1 MSQYKY
7 NHHEERGHF
16 DAYVLDEND
25 NVVFEVH
32 YPDFYED
39 EESGELI
46 EGTTIFEDG
55 FMKNPHDVDGLEKH
69 LKTLGVIKEED
80 ELVMEYVNGGYVG
93 KHDAMEDGGQTPQGK
108 IYQKV
113 KISIY
118 DVDMGGDKI
127 YSGEHWFP
135 KDKIVEKSNKEL
147 GEYILKKYMFD
158 YGNTY
163 TYKVTR
169 TQEFKERME
178 SGGRIVSGIKSKLSK
193 KEKGVFSLPIEVTIL
208 VPSTKNANEK
218 IGKAEF
224 ANRVEEVQN
233 YLSTLFGGFTSQ
245 DSEGGYTSEDKGLI
259 NENIYAVT
267 SFAQSSDFN
276 NKFET
281 LVNKIKDWCKAW
293 GQESIG
299 LILEGDMF
307 YIDKDVIFA
316 DGGLVNGNKE
326 MIKSQ
331 IKEIKHHAN
340 ELENTIDKQSD
351 VEAWVVGKMER
362 STTDLSDVTHY
373 LDGRSEYKKGGD
385 VEQNFNSVLI
395 YYEKEGNFIVP
406 KNLVYAWLYD
416 EKDAGEKLET
426 GEYMYPMFPFARPS
440 FSFRGTPPLLQV
452 WTKKYQEKIIGSNHL
467 IGIIQG
473 FYIPEEKK
481 LYIEMQTT
489 RKDMRRKGV
498 MSYMIKALREQFNL
512 DKDDVVFEDLT
523 PIGEKFVKS
532 GKYEDGGEMAK
543 GGEIKSIRKRVDEIN
558 ALIKLGNEND
568 IEVVDES
575 TTWESPMKF
584 KPIKYSNG
592 VLYVEYQELDLY
604 SYLKGRGTKYETKKF
619 KVTKYDTSSGFEAGE
634 SQRNELN
641 DIAKMY
647 RKALRINGITYEDGG
662 MMDDMQMAKSSAR
675 AKIDYDDAIKD
686 AMEYAGSEWLNMTK
700 SQKDELISEM
710 YHQKRQY
717 IGSLAR
723 GGMLNLD
730 EYKNI
735 DELIELYKVNSKWYA
750 YGKRYNHET
759 TGSGYTKKE
768 ALEDLD
774 THLSYVSPRDEY
786 NDGGEIE
793 EEEEY
798 DYENDLFKNVE
809 SLPQNV
815 QNVIEKYDEDWEYTY
830 ENCANMQ
837 DELEELGYTF
847 DYYLDAT
854 PYNLRKM
861 EDGGMMAKGGMAKK
875 EWVAIYENQEMPNER
890 KTIETY
896 GNTKDEAIR
905 NVRMSEGYYGIKKP
919 FELID
924 VYEVVKTSYMGFD
937 SRGKVKIR
945 KEDGGMMA
953 MGGKTFDDKVQSISK
968 SLLERK
974 KVAPSVQKDYGKTY
988 NKQEALDSARRIVGS
1003 MVKKSKN

>member
-55 FMKNPHDVDGLEKH
+55 FMKNSHDVNGLEKH
-69 LKTLGVIKEED
+69 LKSLGVLKEDD
-80 ELVMEYVNGGYVG
+80 ELVMEYVNGGYM
-93 KHDAMEDGGQTPQGK
+93 DDGGETPQGK

-118 DVDMGGDKI
+118 DVDMGGDKV
-127 YSGEHWFP
+127 YSGNHWFP

-147 GEYILKKYMFD
+147 GEYILKKYMLD

-163 TYKVTR
+163 SYKVTR

-178 SGGRIVSGIKSKLSK
+178 TGGRVVSGIKNKLNK
-193 KEKGVFSLPIEVTIL
+193 KDKGVFSLPIEVVVL

-224 ANRVEEVQN
+224 ANRIEEVQT
-233 YLSTLFGGFTSQ
+233 YLSTLFGGHTSQ
-245 DSEGGYTSEDKGLI
+245 DADGGYTSDEKGLI
-259 NENIYAVT
+259 NEDIYAVT
-267 SFAQSSDFN
+267 SFAQPNNFN
-276 NKFET
+276 NKFEI
-281 LVNKIKDWCKAW
+281 LVNKIKDWCKMW

-307 YIDKDVIFA
+307 YIDKDIIYA
-316 DGGLVNGNKE
+316 DGGFVSGNKE

-340 ELENTIDKQSD
+340 ELEDTIDKQSD

-385 VEQNFNSVLI
+385 VEQNFNPVLI
-395 YYEKEGNFIVP
+395 YHEKQGNFIVP
-406 KNLVYAWLYD
+406 KNQVYAWLYD
-416 EKDAGEKLET
+416 DKDALKKLASE
-426 GEYMYPMFPFARPS
+426 EYMYPMFPYARPS

-452 WTKKYQEKIIGSNHL
+452 WTKKYQERIIGSNHL
-467 IGIIQG
+467 IGIIRG
-473 FYIPEEKK
+473 YYKPEEKK

-498 MSYMIKALREQFNL
+498 MSYMIKALREEFNL
-512 DKDDVVFEDLT
+512 DKEDVIFKDLT
-523 PIGEKFVKS
+523 PMGEKFVKS

-543 GGEIKSIRKRVDEIN
+543 GGEIKSIKKRVDEIN

-710 YHQKRQY
+710 YHQRRHY
-717 IGSLAR
+717 IGSL
-723 GGMLNLD
+723 
-730 EYKNI
+730 E
-735 DELIELYKVNSKWYA
+735 
-750 YGKRYNHET
+750 
-759 TGSGYTKKE
+759 
-768 ALEDLD
+768 
-774 THLSYVSPRDEY
+774 
-786 NDGGEIE
+786 DGGEIE

-861 EDGGMMAKGGMAKK
+861 EDGGMMA
-875 EWVAIYENQEMPNER
+875 
-890 KTIETY
+890 
-896 GNTKDEAIR
+896 
-905 NVRMSEGYYGIKKP
+905 
-919 FELID
+919 
-924 VYEVVKTSYMGFD
+924 
-937 SRGKVKIR
+937 
-945 KEDGGMMA
+945 
-953 MGGKTFDDKVQSISK
+953 MGGETFDDKVQSISK

>member
-55 FMKNPHDVDGLEKH
+55 FMKNSHDVNGLEKH
-69 LKTLGVIKEED
+69 LKSLGVLKEDD
-80 ELVMEYVNGGYVG
+80 ELVMEYVNGGYMG
-93 KHDAMEDGGQTPQGK
+93 DGGETPQGK

-118 DVDMGGDKI
+118 DVDMGGDKV
-127 YSGEHWFP
+127 YSGDHWFP

-147 GEYILKKYMFD
+147 GEYILKKYMLD

-163 TYKVTR
+163 SYKVTR

-178 SGGRIVSGIKSKLSK
+178 TGGRVVSGIKNKLNK
-193 KEKGVFSLPIEVTIL
+193 KDKGVFSLPIEVVVL

-224 ANRVEEVQN
+224 ANRIEEVQT
-233 YLSTLFGGFTSQ
+233 YLSTLFGGHTSQ
-245 DSEGGYTSEDKGLI
+245 DADGGYTSDEKGLI
-259 NENIYAVT
+259 NEDIYAVT
-267 SFAQSSDFN
+267 SFAQPNNFN
-276 NKFET
+276 NKFEI
-281 LVNKIKDWCKAW
+281 LVNKIKDWCKMW

-307 YIDKDVIFA
+307 YIDKDIIYA
-316 DGGLVNGNKE
+316 DGGFVSGNKE

-340 ELENTIDKQSD
+340 ELEDTIDKQSD

-373 LDGRSEYKKGGD
+373 LDGRSE
-385 VEQNFNSVLI
+385 F
-395 YYEKEGNFIVP
+395 EK
-406 KNLVYAWLYD
+406 
-416 EKDAGEKLET
+416 
-426 GEYMYPMFPFARPS
+426 
-440 FSFRGTPPLLQV
+440 
-452 WTKKYQEKIIGSNHL
+452 
-467 IGIIQG
+467 
-473 FYIPEEKK
+473 
-481 LYIEMQTT
+481 
-489 RKDMRRKGV
+489 
-498 MSYMIKALREQFNL
+498 
-512 DKDDVVFEDLT
+512 
-523 PIGEKFVKS
+523 
-532 GKYEDGGEMAK
+532 GGEMAK
-543 GGEIKSIRKRVDEIN
+543 GGEIASIKKRVDEVN
-558 ALIKLGNEND
+558 ALIKLGIEND
-568 IEVVDES
+568 IEVVDNS
-575 TTWESPMKF
+575 TTWEAPMKY
-584 KPIKYSNG
+584 KPLKYSNG
-592 VLYVEYQELDLY
+592 VLYIEYQELDLY
-604 SYLKGRGTKYETKKF
+604 SYLKGRGTKYETKKE
-619 KVTKYDTSSGFEAGE
+619 KVTKYDDSYGYGAGVT
-634 SQRNELN
+634 QKQMLN

-662 MMDDMQMAKSSAR
+662 
-675 AKIDYDDAIKD
+675 
-686 AMEYAGSEWLNMTK
+686 
-700 SQKDELISEM
+700 EM
-710 YHQKRQY
+710 
-717 IGSLAR
+717 AR
-723 GGMLNLD
+723 GGVINLD

-759 TGSGYTKKE
+759 TGDGYTKKE

-774 THLSYVSPRDEY
+774 NHLSYVSPRDEY
-786 NDGGEIE
+786 KDGGEVE

-809 SLPQNV
+809 SLPQDV

-861 EDGGMMAKGGMAKK
+861 EDGGMMAMGGLVQHGLRIGDKIIGGKIIGTTIRVRNENFDEDARIDLETGKRTKLVYDKK
-875 EWVAIYENQEMPNER
+875 TKKY
-890 KTIETY
+890 IES
-896 GNTKDEAIR
+896 K
-905 NVRMSEGYYGIKKP
+905 
-919 FELID
+919 
-924 VYEVVKTSYMGFD
+924 
-937 SRGKVKIR
+937 
-945 KEDGGMMA
+945 A
-953 MGGKTFDDKVQSISK
+953 MGGETFDDKVQSISK

>member
-16 DAYVLDEND
+16 DAFVLDEND

-69 LKTLGVIKEED
+69 LKSLGVLKEED
-80 ELVMEYVNGGYVG
+80 ELVMEYANGGYMG
-93 KHDAMEDGGQTPQGK
+93 DGGETPQGK

-178 SGGRIVSGIKSKLSK
+178 SGGRVVSGLKSKLSK
-193 KEKGVFSLPIEVTIL
+193 KEKGVYPLPIEVTVL
-208 VPSTKNANEK
+208 VPSTINKNEQISK
-218 IGKAEF
+218 VEF
-224 ANRVEEVQN
+224 ANRIDETQKFLFN
-233 YLSTLFGGFTSQ
+233 LFGGFTSKEA
-245 DSEGGYTSEDKGLI
+245 EGGFTSEDKGLI
-259 NENIYAVT
+259 NENVFDVT
-267 SFAQSSDFN
+267 SFASVKDFREN
-276 NKFET
+276 FEK
-281 LVNKIKDWCKAW
+281 LVNQIKKWCVEWK
-293 GQESIG
+293 QESIG
-299 LILEGDMF
+299 LIFEGDM
-307 YIDKDVIFA
+307 YHIDKDIIFA

-373 LDGRSEYKKGGD
+373 LDGRSEYKKGG
-385 VEQNFNSVLI
+385 
-395 YYEKEGNFIVP
+395 
-406 KNLVYAWLYD
+406 
-416 EKDAGEKLET
+416 
-426 GEYMYPMFPFARPS
+426 
-440 FSFRGTPPLLQV
+440 
-452 WTKKYQEKIIGSNHL
+452 
-467 IGIIQG
+467 
-473 FYIPEEKK
+473 
-481 LYIEMQTT
+481 
-489 RKDMRRKGV
+489 
-498 MSYMIKALREQFNL
+498 
-512 DKDDVVFEDLT
+512 
-523 PIGEKFVKS
+523 
-532 GKYEDGGEMAK
+532 EMAK
-543 GGEIKSIRKRVDEIN
+543 GGEITSIKKRVDEVN
-558 ALIKLGNEND
+558 ALIKLGIEND
-568 IEVVDES
+568 IEVVDNS
-575 TTWESPMKF
+575 TTWESPMKY
-584 KPIKYSNG
+584 KPLKYSNG
-592 VLYVEYQELDLY
+592 VLYIEYQELDLY
-604 SYLKGRGTKYETKKF
+604 SYLKGRGTKYETKKE
-619 KVTKYDTSSGFEAGE
+619 KVTKYDDSYGYGAGVT
-634 SQRNELN
+634 QKHMLN

-647 RKALRINGITYEDGG
+647 RKALRLNGITYEDGG

-675 AKIDYDDAIKD
+675 ANIDYDDAIKD

-710 YHQKRQY
+710 YHQRRQY
-717 IGSLAR
+717 IGSL
-723 GGMLNLD
+723 
-730 EYKNI
+730 E
-735 DELIELYKVNSKWYA
+735 
-750 YGKRYNHET
+750 
-759 TGSGYTKKE
+759 
-768 ALEDLD
+768 
-774 THLSYVSPRDEY
+774 
-786 NDGGEIE
+786 DGGEIE

-798 DYENDLFKNVE
+798 DYENDLFNNIE
-809 SLPQNV
+809 SLPQDV
-815 QNVIEKYDEDWEYTY
+815 QSVLEKYQEDWEDTY

-861 EDGGMMAKGGMAKK
+861 EDGGMMAMGGLVQHGLRIGDKIIGGKIIGTTIRVRNENFDEDARIDLETGKRTKLVYDKK
-875 EWVAIYENQEMPNER
+875 TKKY
-890 KTIETY
+890 IES
-896 GNTKDEAIR
+896 K
-905 NVRMSEGYYGIKKP
+905 
-919 FELID
+919 
-924 VYEVVKTSYMGFD
+924 
-937 SRGKVKIR
+937 
-945 KEDGGMMA
+945 A

>member
-16 DAYVLDEND
+16 DAFVLDEND

-55 FMKNPHDVDGLEKH
+55 FMKNPHDIDGLEKH
-69 LKTLGVIKEED
+69 LKSLGVLKEED
-80 ELVMEYVNGGYVG
+80 ELVMEYANGGYVG
-93 KHDAMEDGGQTPQGK
+93 KDDSMEDGGETPQGK

-178 SGGRIVSGIKSKLSK
+178 SGGRVVSGLKSKLSK
-193 KEKGVFSLPIEVTIL
+193 KEKGVYPLPIEVTVL
-208 VPSTKNANEK
+208 VPSTINKNEQISK
-218 IGKAEF
+218 VEF
-224 ANRVEEVQN
+224 ANRIDETQKFLFN
-233 YLSTLFGGFTSQ
+233 LFGGFTSKEA
-245 DSEGGYTSEDKGLI
+245 EGGFTSEDKGLI
-259 NENIYAVT
+259 NENVFDVT
-267 SFAQSSDFN
+267 SFASVKDFREN
-276 NKFET
+276 FEK
-281 LVNKIKDWCKAW
+281 LVNQIKKWCVEWK
-293 GQESIG
+293 QESIG
-299 LILEGDMF
+299 LIFEGDMF
-307 YIDKDVIFA
+307 HIDKDIIFA

-373 LDGRSEYKKGGD
+373 LDGRSEYKKGGN
-385 VEQNFNSVLI
+385 VEQNFNPVLI
-395 YYEKEGNFIVP
+395 YYEKKGNFIVP

-467 IGIIQG
+467 IGIIKG

-523 PIGEKFVKS
+523 PMGEKFVKS

-584 KPIKYSNG
+584 KPLKYSNG

-710 YHQKRQY
+710 YHQRIQH
-717 IGSLAR
+717 ISSFAR
-723 GGMLNLD
+723 GGMVNLD

-793 EEEEY
+793 EEKEY
-798 DYENDLFKNVE
+798 DYENDLFNNVK
-809 SLPQNV
+809 SLPQDV
-815 QNVIEKYDEDWEYTY
+815 QNVLEKYNEDWEYTY

-861 EDGGMMAKGGMAKK
+861 E
-875 EWVAIYENQEMPNER
+875 Y
-890 KTIETY
+890 
-896 GNTKDEAIR
+896 
-905 NVRMSEGYYGIKKP
+905 
-919 FELID
+919 
-924 VYEVVKTSYMGFD
+924 
-937 SRGKVKIR
+937 
-945 KEDGGMMA
+945 GGMMA
-953 MGGKTFDDKVQSISK
+953 MGGETFDDKVQSISK

>member
-55 FMKNPHDVDGLEKH
+55 FMKNSHDVNGLEKH
-69 LKTLGVIKEED
+69 LKSLGILKEDD
-80 ELVMEYVNGGYVG
+80 ELVMEYVNGGYMG
-93 KHDAMEDGGQTPQGK
+93 DGGETPQGK

-118 DVDMGGDKI
+118 DVDMGGDKV
-127 YSGEHWFP
+127 YSGDHWFP

-147 GEYILKKYMFD
+147 GEYILKKYMLD

-163 TYKVTR
+163 SYKVTR

-178 SGGRIVSGIKSKLSK
+178 TGGRVVSGIKNKLNK
-193 KEKGVFSLPIEVTIL
+193 KDKGVFSLPIEVVVL

-224 ANRVEEVQN
+224 ANRIEEVQT
-233 YLSTLFGGFTSQ
+233 YLSTLFGGHTSQ
-245 DSEGGYTSEDKGLI
+245 DADGGYTSDEKGLI
-259 NENIYAVT
+259 NEDIYAVT
-267 SFAQSSDFN
+267 SFAQPNNFN
-276 NKFET
+276 NKFEI
-281 LVNKIKDWCKAW
+281 LVNKIKDWCKMW

-307 YIDKDVIFA
+307 YIDKDIIYA
-316 DGGLVNGNKE
+316 DGGFVSGNKE

-340 ELENTIDKQSD
+340 ELEDTIDKQSD

-373 LDGRSEYKKGGD
+373 LDGRSEFEKGG
-385 VEQNFNSVLI
+385 V
-395 YYEKEGNFIVP
+395 
-406 KNLVYAWLYD
+406 
-416 EKDAGEKLET
+416 
-426 GEYMYPMFPFARPS
+426 
-440 FSFRGTPPLLQV
+440 
-452 WTKKYQEKIIGSNHL
+452 
-467 IGIIQG
+467 
-473 FYIPEEKK
+473 
-481 LYIEMQTT
+481 
-489 RKDMRRKGV
+489 
-498 MSYMIKALREQFNL
+498 
-512 DKDDVVFEDLT
+512 
-523 PIGEKFVKS
+523 
-532 GKYEDGGEMAK
+532 MAK
-543 GGEIKSIRKRVDEIN
+543 GGEIASIKKRVDEVN
-558 ALIKLGNEND
+558 ALIKLGIEND
-568 IEVVDES
+568 IEVVDNS
-575 TTWESPMKF
+575 TTWEAPMKY
-584 KPIKYSNG
+584 KPLKYSNG
-592 VLYVEYQELDLY
+592 VLYIEYQELDLY
-604 SYLKGRGTKYETKKF
+604 SYLKGRGTKYETKKE
-619 KVTKYDTSSGFEAGE
+619 KVTKYDDSYGYGAGVT
-634 SQRNELN
+634 QKYMLN

-647 RKALRINGITYEDGG
+647 RKALRLWGITYEDGG
-662 MMDDMQMAKSSAR
+662 MMDDMQMAKSSAM
-675 AKIDYDDAIKD
+675 ANIDYDDVVKD
-686 AMEYAGSEWLNMTK
+686 AMEYAGSDWLNMTK

-710 YHQKRQY
+710 YHQRRQY
-717 IGSLAR
+717 IGSL
-723 GGMLNLD
+723 
-730 EYKNI
+730 E
-735 DELIELYKVNSKWYA
+735 
-750 YGKRYNHET
+750 
-759 TGSGYTKKE
+759 
-768 ALEDLD
+768 
-774 THLSYVSPRDEY
+774 
-786 NDGGEIE
+786 DGGEIE

-837 DELEELGYTF
+837 DELEQLGYTF

-861 EDGGMMAKGGMAKK
+861 KYGGMMAMGGKIAVRNESLDEKSEIDGRRRYAVEIQDERSGDVLDYDYFDSEKEARDFISKYAKGRMMAMGGMAKK

-953 MGGKTFDDKVQSISK
+953 MGGETFDDKVQSISK